1 MHEPTDSSTR
11 PDAFPR
17 FNSPRTRIAV
27 PDRGV
32 DAATK
37 LPSGATRAREIVAVP
52 ICVVNWPGDTPGQSI
67 GTNARNERT
76 CLPWRATV
84 NRTDRDPTRP
94 R

>member
-1 MHEPTDSSTR
+1 VHEPTDNSIR
-11 PDAFPR
+11 PDTFPR
-17 FNSPRTRIAV
+17 FSRPRTRIAV

-52 ICVVNWPGDTPGQSI
+52 ICVVNSPGDTPGQSI
-67 GTNARNERT
+67 GTNARNEPT
-76 CLPWRATV
+76 CLPRRATF